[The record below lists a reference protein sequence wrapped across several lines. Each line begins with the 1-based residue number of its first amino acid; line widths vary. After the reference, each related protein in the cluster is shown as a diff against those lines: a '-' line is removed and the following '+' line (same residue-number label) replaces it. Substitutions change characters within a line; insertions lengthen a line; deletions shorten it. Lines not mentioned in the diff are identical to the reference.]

1 MLRSIVVLSAALVGP
16 VSAETDPA
24 KVAFFEQHIRPV
36 LVDQCYR
43 CHSAEA
49 ERVRGGLLLDHR
61 EGLLKGGDTGPAL
74 APGAADRSLLF
85 EAITYGN
92 PDLQMPPKSR
102 LDDAVVAHFR
112 QWIADGATWPEE
124 TAAVRQGAD
133 QEEFDLAARREAH
146 WAWQPIRPLEPP
158 RVNADDWPAGAVDRF
173 ILAEL
178 EATGLRPTA
187 PAAKRVL
194 IRRANYLLTGL
205 PPTPAEVEAFENDDS
220 DAAFGRVLDR
230 LLASPHFG
238 ERWARHWL
246 DKVRYAETLGH
257 EFDYPVL
264 GVWQYRD
271 YLVRAF
277 NADLPF
283 DQFALEQIAGDLL
296 PTPRT
301 NPADGGNESLLGTT
315 QYWLGQ
321 QVHSPVDVRHHQLEF
336 VDNQIDVL
344 TKSFLGLT
352 VSCARCHDHK
362 FDAISTKDYYALYG
376 ILASSRYAIRA
387 VDDPAPRLA
396 QARALVG
403 EREALRRTLADRLRD
418 RLATDPTTPTSTAGA
433 VKLRVGDQEL
443 PLADWFADGEAFA
456 ADPLAAG
463 QPIFLGNAD
472 APTVHLVPPGWRHSA
487 SLSTKFQGALRSP
500 AFVIKDPYLHLRA
513 AGQGTRLSVVI
524 DGFTL
529 IRAPI
534 YGSLRQALNHPQPHW
549 ITVDLS
555 MWQGRRAWIE
565 LADFSVP
572 DPASELGADAAKADG
587 WAAIGSAVLSAQLE
601 PPPHKPTGSTVDP
614 ADALRRWFTAPD
626 TLTTDEAAWVE
637 QQLAVPDALMGADLA
652 DFRAIEAR
660 IQEPVL
666 VATMADADGWDEP
679 VFIRGNHRT
688 PGDPVARRF
697 LEALPAAEGF
707 PIRKG
712 SGRRELAEAM
722 VHPDNPLFARVTVNW
737 VWAHLFGRGLVASV
751 DNFGALGDAPSHPAL
766 LDWLAADF
774 RQSGWSL
781 KHLIRQL
788 MLSRTWQMSSAALD
802 PAAEQL
808 DPENAG
814 WHRANLRRLDGESL
828 RDAMLAI
835 SGRLDPA
842 LGGPSVPIHLTP
854 FMDGRGR
861 PQVNGPLDGAGRRSL
876 YLEVRRNFLSP
887 LMLAFDTPVPA
898 STVGRRTVSN
908 VPAQALIL
916 MNDPFVAEQAQ
927 AWSSRVLR
935 EVPAPSERR
944 VERLY
949 LEAFSR
955 LPTTEERVAAEA
967 FLDTQLARAGGHESA
982 AWADLGHALFNLKE
996 FLFLE

>member
-1 MLRSIVVLSAALVGP
+1 
-16 VSAETDPA
+16 
-24 KVAFFEQHIRPV
+24 
-36 LVDQCYR
+36 
-43 CHSAEA
+43 
-49 ERVRGGLLLDHR
+49 VRGGLRLDHR
-61 EGLLKGGDTGPAL
+61 EGLLKGGDTGTAL
-74 APGAADRSLLF
+74 EPGAPEQSLLL

-124 TAAVRQGAD
+124 TVAPRQGSGGED
-133 QEEFDLAARREAH
+133 FDLAARREAH
-146 WAWQPIRPLEPP
+146 WAWQPIRPGEPP
-158 RVNADDWPAGAVDRF
+158 RVNAEDWPAGAVDRF

-178 EATGLRPTA
+178 EAANLRPAA
-187 PAAKRVL
+187 PAAKRIL
-194 IRRANYLLTGL
+194 IRRATFLLTGL
-205 PPTPAEVEAFENDDS
+205 PPTPAEVQAFES
-220 DAAFGRVLDR
+220 DGSDGAWGRVVDG

-246 DKVRYAETLGH
+246 DKARYAETLGH
-257 EFDYPVL
+257 EFDYSIL
-264 GVWQYRD
+264 GAWQYRD

-277 NADLPF
+277 NRDLPF
-283 DQFALEQIAGDLL
+283 DQVAREQIAGDLL
-296 PTPRT
+296 PNPRI
-301 NPADGGNESLLGTT
+301 NAVDGVNESLLGTT

-321 QVHSPVDVRHHQLEF
+321 QVHSPVDVRNHQIEF

-396 QARALVG
+396 QARALIE
-403 EREALRRTLADRLRD
+403 EREAIRRRLADRLRD
-418 RLATDPTTPTSTAGA
+418 RLTADPTTSAPTAGT
-433 VKLRVGDQEL
+433 VELRECDQEL
-443 PLADWFADGEAFA
+443 PVAEWYADGEAFA
-456 ADPLAAG
+456 ADPMAAG
-463 QPIFLGNAD
+463 QPIFLGD
-472 APTVHLVPPGWRHSA
+472 PDSPTVHLAQPGWRHSA
-487 SLSTKFQGALRSP
+487 SLSRKFQGALRSP

-513 AGQGTRLSVVI
+513 AGQGTRLNVVI

-534 YGSLRQALNHPQPHW
+534 YGSLRQALNQPQPHW

-587 WAAIGSAVLSAQLE
+587 WAAIGSAVLSTQRE
-601 PPPHKPTGSTVDP
+601 PPPIKPAGSTASP
-614 ADALRRWFTAPD
+614 ADALRRWSSAPG
-626 TLTTDEAAWVE
+626 TLSQGEAAWVA
-637 QQLAVPDALMGADLA
+637 QQLAVPDAVTAADLA
-652 DFRAIEAR
+652 GFRTIEAR
-660 IQEPVL
+660 IQVPVL
-666 VATMADADGWDEP
+666 VAAMADADGWDEP

-688 PGDPVARRF
+688 TGEPVPRRF
-697 LEALPAAEGF
+697 LAALPAADGF
-707 PIRKG
+707 PIRNG
-712 SGRRELAEAM
+712 SGRRELAEAV
-722 VHPDNPLFARVTVNW
+722 VHPDNPLLARVTVNW

-751 DNFGALGDAPSHPAL
+751 DNFGVLGDAPSHPAL

-788 MLSRTWQMSSAALD
+788 VLSRTWQMSSAAID
-802 PAAEQL
+802 PAAEQQ
-808 DPENAG
+808 DPGNALM
-814 WHRANLRRLDGESL
+814 HRANLRRLDGESL

-835 SGRLDPA
+835 SGRLDPT

-861 PQVNGPLDGAGRRSL
+861 PQVSGPLDGAGRRSL

-916 MNDPFVAEQAQ
+916 MNDPFVAEQAR
-927 AWSSRVLR
+927 AWSGRVLR
-935 EVPAPSERR
+935 EVPAPANRR

-949 LEAFSR
+949 LEAFAR
-955 LPTTEERVAAEA
+955 PPTAEERAAAEG
-967 FLDTQLARAGGHESA
+967 FLDTQLARAGGTEIA